1 MTENGLIP
9 QAASGSET
17 TYYCDGLWFNKSC
30 YALFGGSC
38 DYGLKVGA
46 FYLNLNNAVSNSNWN
61 IGAALSY
68 LSITARR
75 APTPQALEIE
85 LPAVEIKP

>member
-46 FYLNLNNAVSNSNWN
+46 FSLALADAVSSSSWSF
-61 IGAALSY
+61 GAALSCEPP
-68 LSITARR
+68 S
-75 APTPQALEIE
+75 
-85 LPAVEIKP
+85 PAA